1 MRVFVGTLSGLCV
14 TVAPCVDPAGSETAE
29 NLLIA
34 TENQTAIDIDTLM
47 D

>member
-1 MRVFVGTLSGLCV
+1 MRVFVGTLSGLCI
-14 TVAPCVDPAGSETAE
+14 TVAACVDPAGSKTAE

-34 TENQTAIDIDTLM
+34 TENQTAIDIDALV

>member
-14 TVAPCVDPAGSETAE
+14 TVAPCVDPAGSKAAE

-34 TENQTAIDIDTLM
+34 TKNQTAIDIDALV